1 MLIMIAA
8 AAVLGIVALGL
19 FLAFIWRRVVP
30 TNMVHIVQ
38 SSKKT
43 VSYGRGRE
51 AGNTYYEVPSFI
63 PVFGVTVTQFPESI
77 FDISLRDYEA
87 YDTGRLPFVVDIKAF
102 FRIADSQIAAQRVAN
117 FPELQ
122 NQLMGVLQGAVR
134 GILGNNKLENIMQ
147 DRSNLGEQFTKE
159 VNDQLQEWG
168 VTTAKM
174 IEFMD
179 IRDSAGSQVIQNMMA
194 KEKSRIEKESRVTVA
209 DNIREAEMKEIEAKR
224 EIALTRTQAEQQVG
238 IREAEAAKEVGIAKE
253 KSNQEVQTEAKI
265 TTEKVMEVQKV
276 QSVKQAEINKEV
288 AIVKADEDKQVRV
301 VNAEADKQ
309 ATVIKAQAEKEST
322 VQIADGNLIA
332 TKKSAEGIQAEGLA
346 KAEAEKAILL
356 APVNAQLTLA
366 KEIGENQSYQAYL
379 IEVRKVEAT
388 EAVGKEMAQ
397 AMREADLKVI
407 ANSGSVQNGVA
418 SLGDIFTPAGGTSI
432 AGMLEALSQTDT
444 GKALIAGV
452 TSKLGGTP
460 VVDDKAAA
468 KTTRGSKWAAPKE

>member
-1 MLIMIAA
+1 MLIMI
-8 AAVLGIVALGL
+8 GIVAALSIL
-19 FLAFIWRRVVP
+19 AVAMFLAFIWRRVVP

-43 VSYGRGRE
+43 VSYGRGR
-51 AGNTYYEVPSFI
+51 ADGNTYYAIPSFI
-63 PVFGVTVTQFPESI
+63 PIFGVTVTHFPESI

-117 FPELQ
+117 FTELQ
-122 NQLMGVLQGAVR
+122 GQLMGVLQGAVR

-147 DRSNLGEQFTKE
+147 DRSNLGEMFTKE

-179 IRDSAGSQVIQNMMA
+179 IRDSNGSQVIQNMMA

-276 QSVKQAEINKEV
+276 QNVKQAEIERDV
-288 AIVKADEDKQVRV
+288 AAVKAEQDKQVQV
-301 VNAEADKQ
+301 VNAQ
-309 ATVIKAQAEKEST
+309 ATKESQIIKADAEKEST
-322 VQIADGNLIA
+322 VRIADGNLQA
-332 TKKSAEGIQAEGLA
+332 TLKQAEGIQAEGLA

-388 EAVGKEMAQ
+388 EAVGKEMAL

-432 AGMLEALSQTDT
+432 AGMLEALGQTDQ

-460 VVDDKAAA
+460 AADTPKA
-468 KTTRGSKWAAPKE
+468 KKGKWTAPEA

>member
-1 MLIMIAA
+1 MNLFLLAGGGAILAL
-8 AAVLGIVALGL
+8 LGISL

-51 AGNTYYEVPSFI
+51 AGNTYYEIPSFI
-63 PVFGVTVTQFPESI
+63 PFFGVTVTQFPESI
-77 FDISLRDYEA
+77 FDISLKDYEA

-117 FPELQ
+117 FGELQ

-134 GILGNNKLENIMQ
+134 GILGNNRLENIMQ

-179 IRDSAGSQVIQNMMA
+179 IRDSNGSQVIQNMMA

-265 TTEKVMEVQKV
+265 TTERVMEVKKV
-276 QSVKQAEINKEV
+276 EEVKSAEIAKEV
-288 AIVKADEDKQVRV
+288 AVVKAEQDKQVQV
-301 VNAEADKQ
+301 VNAEAEKE
-309 ATVIKAQAEKEST
+309 ATVR
-322 VQIADGNLIA
+322 IATGKLDA
-332 TKKSAEGIQAEGLA
+332 TKKDAEGIQAVGSA
-346 KAEAEKAILL
+346 KAEAEKAMLL

-388 EAVGKEMAQ
+388 EAVGKEMAA
-397 AMREADLKVI
+397 AMKEADLKVI

-432 AGMLEALSQTDT
+432 AGMLEALAQTDQ
-444 GKALIAGV
+444 GKALVAGI
-452 TSKLGGTP
+452 TSKLSAEAP
-460 VVDDKAAA
+460 AP
-468 KTTRGSKWAAPKE
+468 AAPTKKK

>member
-1 MLIMIAA
+1 MLIFAGAIALS
-8 AAVLGIVALGL
+8 VIFGLGL

-43 VSYGRGRE
+43 ISYGRGRD
-51 AGNTYYEVPSFI
+51 AGNTYYAIPSFI
-63 PVFGVTVTQFPESI
+63 PFFGVTVTTFPESI

-117 FPELQ
+117 FQELQ
-122 NQLMGVLQGAVR
+122 GQLMGVLQGAVR
-134 GILGNNKLENIMQ
+134 GILGNDRLENIMQ
-147 DRSNLGEQFTKE
+147 DRSTLGEKFTGE
-159 VNDQLQEWG
+159 VNDQLKEWG

-179 IRDSAGSQVIQNMMA
+179 IRDSSGSQVIQNMMA

-238 IREAEAAKEVGIAKE
+238 IRQAESEKEVGIAKE
-253 KSNQEVQTEAKI
+253 KSNQEIQTEAKI
-265 TTEKVMEVQKV
+265 TTERLMEVKKV
-276 QSVKQAEINKEV
+276 EEVKGAEIAKEV
-288 AIVKADEDKQVRV
+288 AVVRAQQDKEVQV
-301 VNAEADKQ
+301 VNAD
-309 ATVIKAQAEKEST
+309 AEKEST
-322 VQIADGNLIA
+322 VRIATGKLDA
-332 TKKSAEGIQAEGLA
+332 TKKDAEGIAAIGGA
-346 KAEAEKAILL
+346 RAEAEKQMLL

-366 KEIGENQSYQAYL
+366 KEIGDNQGYQTYL

-388 EAVGKEMAQ
+388 QAVGIEMAG
-397 AMREADLKVI
+397 AMAKADLKVI

-432 AGMLEALSQTDT
+432 AGMLEALSQTDQ
-444 GKALIAGV
+444 GKALVAGV
-452 TSKLGGTP
+452 TAKLAG
-460 VVDDKAAA
+460 A
-468 KTTRGSKWAAPKE
+468 AAPKVKPTK

>member
-1 MLIMIAA
+1 MNLFVLAGGAA
-8 AAVLGIVALGL
+8 LLGVVGITLL
-19 FLAFIWRRVVP
+19 LAFIWRRVVP

-51 AGNTYYEVPSFI
+51 AGNTYYEIPSFI
-63 PVFGVTVTQFPESI
+63 PIFGVTVTQFPESI

-102 FRIADSQIAAQRVAN
+102 FRISDSQIAAQRVAN
-117 FPELQ
+117 FQELQ
-122 NQLMGVLQGAVR
+122 GQLMGVLQGAVR
-134 GILGNNKLENIMQ
+134 GILGNNRLENIMQ

-179 IRDSAGSQVIQNMMA
+179 IRDSNGSQVIQNMMA

-238 IREAEAAKEVGIAKE
+238 IRQAEAEKEVGIAKE

-265 TTEKVMEVQKV
+265 TTERVMEVKKV
-276 QSVKQAEINKEV
+276 EEVKAAEIARDV
-288 AIVKADEDKQVRV
+288 AVVKAEQDKQVQV
-301 VNAEADKQ
+301 VNAEAEKE
-309 ATVIKAQAEKEST
+309 ATVR
-322 VQIADGNLIA
+322 IATGKLDA
-332 TKKSAEGIQAEGLA
+332 TKKDAEGIQAVGSA
-346 KAEAEKAILL
+346 KAEAEKAMLL

-388 EAVGKEMAQ
+388 EAVGKEMAA
-397 AMREADLKVI
+397 AMKEADLKVI

-432 AGMLEALSQTDT
+432 AGMLEALAQTDQ
-444 GKALIAGV
+444 GKALVAGI
-452 TSKLGGTP
+452 TSKLSAEAP
-460 VVDDKAAA
+460 AP
-468 KTTRGSKWAAPKE
+468 AAPTKKK